1 MIMPGPGPDALGR
14 GVVIANGVTSG
25 GEVPSRGPMSP
36 PMTSTRRCWPTR
48 SRPCGRCTRPG
59 PLASSSAPRRRSRR
73 HRGDPQLRTVLRPG
87 PRPGVGHAA
96 RQWRV
101 PVLDLDHVPTA
112 PGPPPDP
119 RTATGRPSDGSS
131 KGPTVTGAGGT
142 SCKPRPH
149 RGPWSFW
156 MRSVGTELG
165 SGDQGQLPPAS
176 SRRSPESLARYAPQ
190 GYRRPC
196 RLVWAV
202 LGGTARLSHSNTR
215 PPSSQT
221 SAYHLYEFLYS
232 SEEPRRGRCGVGAR
246 CSRFSSPR

>member
-1 MIMPGPGPDALGR
+1 VATLNSERFCDQAPAQVWATLLD
-14 GVVIANGVTSG
+14 NGVYLCSISTMYRLLRARHQIR
-25 GEVPSRGPMSP
+25 ERGRVAP
-36 PMTSTRRCWPTR
+36 PT
-48 SRPCGRCTRPG
+48 
-59 PLASSSAPRRRSRR
+59 
-73 HRGDPQLRTVLRPG
+73 
-87 PRPGVGHAA
+87 
-96 RQWRV
+96 
-101 PVLDLDHVPTA
+101 DLL
-112 PGPPPDP
+112 
-119 RTATGRPSDGSS
+119 

-142 SCKPRPH
+142 SCKPRPR

-156 MRSVGTELG
+156 MRSVCTELG

-221 SAYHLYEFLYS
+221 SDPTGAYHLYEFLYS

-246 CSRFSSPR
+246 CRRFSSPR